1 MKNKN
6 KGSSLIYILIILS
19 VMSIVT
25 YTFFDYVYNKNKNF
39 KLDGSIQ
46 NKQILKKR
54 LIKKEKKQAKIISSR
69 KYGYYEY
76 MWFLMGR
83 QFSTNYVK
91 NDGAYFNIYFYDSDT
106 EDAIQYLEL
115 RLVKLFKKM
124 IEEDCLVYADNKS
137 VKSIGG
143 YEIVSVK
150 SSRGY
155 ETLPLRRDK
164 DYGIVTVRYRKK
176 ILGITLEVEERMKFV
191 RDEVY
196 YTSVTIDYKFI
207 NGDKYD

>member
-83 QFSTNYVK
+83 QFSTN
-91 NDGAYFNIYFYDSDT
+91 
-106 EDAIQYLEL
+106 
-115 RLVKLFKKM
+115 
-124 IEEDCLVYADNKS
+124 
-137 VKSIGG
+137 
-143 YEIVSVK
+143 
-150 SSRGY
+150 
-155 ETLPLRRDK
+155 
-164 DYGIVTVRYRKK
+164 
-176 ILGITLEVEERMKFV
+176 
-191 RDEVY
+191 
-196 YTSVTIDYKFI
+196 
-207 NGDKYD
+207 